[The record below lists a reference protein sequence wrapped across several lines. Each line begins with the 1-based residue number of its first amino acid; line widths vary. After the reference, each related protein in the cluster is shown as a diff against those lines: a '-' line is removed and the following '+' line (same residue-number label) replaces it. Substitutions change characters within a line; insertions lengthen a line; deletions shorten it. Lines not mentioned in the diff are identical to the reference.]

1 MISLPNFISF
11 ARLLSVPLVVV
22 FILDHRMTA
31 AFWLFVAAGISD
43 GVDGWLAKHFD
54 WKTELG
60 AYLDP
65 LADKALLVSV
75 YATLGWVGYIPFWLV
90 ILVAFRDL
98 TIVGGALLEQTITG
112 AFKVRPMM
120 VSKIN
125 TALQIGLAGFVL
137 GEHGLGF
144 GELGVTQLFVWVVA
158 ATTVLSG
165 LTYLVQWTRRL
176 TNLENPS

>member
-1 MISLPNFISF
+1 VISLPNFISF
-11 ARLLSVPLVVV
+11 ARLLSVPVVIV
-22 FILDHRMTA
+22 FILDSRMTA

-75 YATLGWVGYIPFWLV
+75 YLTFGWVGYIPLWLV

-125 TALQIGLAGFVL
+125 TALQITLAAFVL
-137 GEHGLGF
+137 AEHGLHF
-144 GELGVTQLFVWVVA
+144 DDLGLTQVLVWLVA

-165 LTYLVQWTRRL
+165 FTYLVQWTRRL
-176 TNLENPS
+176 TSLENTP